1 MRKYTKKEK
10 KSLNS
15 EKEEKR
21 RALGQQLRDEID
33 KRFKTYTEFREAC
46 TEHSNYAGNSSGN
59 EYISAQH
66 LSNLMSGESP
76 ISPDKAEVFSQ
87 VLGLPVTYILGYDK
101 YPSEEARKKAEKKEA
116 EKEWNN
122 EDIERISTFKKVMSM
137 LSDKQYIFCFELKE
151 EYEFISSFTQK
162 KCTAHAQMRCNNMQY
177 TLIDNGTQII
187 PESEFFSW
195 LTNNTGTIKHSSN
208 KWYHLNNRIQ
218 IMDNNDKW
226 MELDINKFMIMIY
239 DIDESIKATVQN
251 RCDFWMKY
259 ANYDHKEA
267 LRKEI
272 YIISPL
278 S

>member
-1 MRKYTKKEK
+1 MKNKKKIVNTEKVSKNIQLGKQLSDLIKTKFNTFK
-10 KSLNS
+10 
-15 EKEEKR
+15 
-21 RALGQQLRDEID
+21 AFRD
-33 KRFKTYTEFREAC
+33 AC
-46 TEHSNYAGNSSGN
+46 TEHSNYKNSSSGD
-59 EYISAQH
+59 EYISKSA
-66 LSNLMSGESP
+66 LSNIIHGTTALP
-76 ISPDKAEVFSQ
+76 PDRAEVFAE
-87 VLGLPVTYILGYDK
+87 VLGVPAAYLLGYLK

-218 IMDNNDKW
+218 IIGNNDTW
-226 MELDINKFMIMIY
+226 IELDIDKFMIMIY
-239 DIDESIKATVQN
+239 DIDESIKATIQN

-272 YIISPL
+272 
-278 S
+278 